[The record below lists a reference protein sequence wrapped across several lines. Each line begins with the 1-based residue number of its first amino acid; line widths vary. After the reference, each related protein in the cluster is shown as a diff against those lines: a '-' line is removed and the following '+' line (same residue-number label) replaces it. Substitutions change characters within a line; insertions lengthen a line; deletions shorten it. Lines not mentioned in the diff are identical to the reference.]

1 MIRFLAIIRSIF
13 LLCVVFAT
21 QVLAQREIDKAI
33 EATVFIK
40 TKDGQG
46 SGFLIRRWDSVGL
59 IATNAHVVS
68 GQNVVHSN
76 IEVVFNSG
84 SDSEEAA
91 KGNLVAID
99 PLDDIALLVVEYG
112 NLPKPLDLQLAKNCN
127 VTDKVFIVGFPFG
140 ESLALSRRNPSPSVS
155 TGAISALL
163 PSKIA
168 SVEMLQLDISVNP
181 GNSGGPVIDL
191 EGKVAGIVTAKFDGT
206 SIGFASPIIKLRD
219 RLNGMPVTIG
229 INLSPED
236 DKRFQLRGLVFD
248 PFGNLSSIKLH
259 LVDTA
264 AKGLDPNA
272 LAKEKSWPLLPSKS
286 QWKVDRNGAF
296 FNCRVEPSR
305 DTLGSEEPLI
315 AQFEYI
321 HVDGRTSISQPHLV
335 APLTKEGTPMS
346 SNSKEREMLP
356 WPVYGQP
363 LTSTPEWDGILRYPK
378 DENSDPSF
386 TVGKVKLISS
396 GDSMTLPIQIG
407 DRSIRKLQYPIEK
420 VCENIFWLDQGQ
432 RTGWL
437 SQAGQLSTIQYPSGR
452 SFATQELLRRANQW
466 AVCDSFL
473 YIYSRGQI
481 GQIDLSNN
489 KLMKSLPHNLEQ
501 DESIVGATQEQ
512 RLIIQSSNKQSP
524 LRIIDFVNDSI
535 RSIDCDDSLDL
546 GEIKLLGAGPGILG
560 GDRKLLLLN
569 IDKDRLQ
576 VVQSA
581 ELKGIGSDT
590 HLSYCSNP
598 SGTIFAVNEIR
609 PQENCSQIGLYKAT
623 DLKSPS
629 LQFRTTSPISKIA
642 IPVKQGPIILSD
654 TNNRLYSYDATVR
667 ELREF
672 RLPNGIQQIIALAA
686 HPTEPVTAALT
697 NQGIYWVE

>member
-1 MIRFLAIIRSIF
+1 MIRFFAIIGCNF
-13 LLCVVFAT
+13 LLIAVLT
-21 QVLAQREIDKAI
+21 SQVLAQREIDKAI

-68 GQNVVHSN
+68 GPNLVHSN

-84 SDSEEAA
+84 SHSEEAT

-99 PLDDIALLVVEYG
+99 PLDDIALLVVEYS
-112 NLPKPLDLQLAKNCN
+112 NLPKPLDLQLSKSGS
-127 VTDKVFIVGFPFG
+127 VTDKVFIIGFPFG

-206 SIGFASPIIKLRD
+206 SIGFASPISKLRD

-229 INLSPED
+229 INPSPED

-259 LVDTA
+259 LVDTS
-264 AKGLDPNA
+264 AKGLDPDA
-272 LAKEKSWPLLPSKS
+272 LAKKSNWPLLPSQS
-286 QWKVDRNGAF
+286 EWEVERYGAF
-296 FNCRVEPSR
+296 FVCKVEPSR
-305 DTLGSEEPLI
+305 DMLRLEGPLI
-315 AQFEYI
+315 AQFEYV
-321 HVDGRTSISQPHLV
+321 HSDGSNMMSPPHLV
-335 APLTKEGTPMS
+335 APLTKEGTPMP
-346 SNSKEREMLP
+346 SNVRDREMLP
-356 WPVYGQP
+356 WPAYGQP
-363 LTSTPEWDGILRYPK
+363 LTSTPEWDGTLRYPK
-378 DENSDPSF
+378 DANSDPTF
-386 TVGKVKLISS
+386 TVGKTKLMSS
-396 GDSMTLPIQIG
+396 GDSMTLPIRIG

-437 SQAGQLSTIQYPSGR
+437 SQAGQLNTIQYPSGR
-452 SFATQELLRRANQW
+452 SFATQELLRRSNQW
-466 AVCDSFL
+466 AVCDSIL
-473 YIYSRGQI
+473 YLYSRGQI

-489 KLMKSLPHNLEQ
+489 TLLKSLPFDLEK
-501 DESIVGATQEQ
+501 EERIVGATREQ
-512 RLIIQSSNKQSP
+512 KLIIQSSSKQT
-524 LRIIDFVNDSI
+524 LRMIDFVNESI
-535 RSIDCDDSLDL
+535 RIIACDDSLDL
-546 GEIKLLGAGPGILG
+546 GELKLLGAGPDLLG
-560 GDRKLLLLN
+560 GDRKLLLLT
-569 IDKDRLQ
+569 IREDRLQ

-581 ELKGIGSDT
+581 ELKGIGSET
-590 HLSYCSNP
+590 HLSYFSNP
-598 SGTIFAVNEIR
+598 SGTIFAVNETR
-609 PQENCSQIGLYKAT
+609 PQENCSLIGLYKAT
-623 DLKSPS
+623 DLKSPT
-629 LQFRTTSPISKIA
+629 LQFRTASPISKIA
-642 IPVKQGPIILSD
+642 IPLKQGPIILSD
-654 TNNRLYSYDATVR
+654 TSNRLYSYDANVR

-672 RLPNGIQQIIALAA
+672 RLPNGIQQIMALAA
-686 HPTEPVTAALT
+686 HPTNTATAILT